1 MTHSPEIHEL
11 AAALAKAQA
20 VIAGAEKVGFNP
32 HFKSKYADL
41 SSVWEACRK
50 ALTANGLS
58 VVQGTENGP
67 DGGSVAVTTMLLHSS
82 GQWMSSTLTMRPT
95 KDDPQ
100 GFGSA
105 CTYARRYALAAMVGV
120 APEDDDGNAA
130 SAKASDSTTK
140 ASPAKVPD
148 GYEDWAIDLDIL
160 AQDNIAAAREAFKQS
175 KAEYRDYFTHVD
187 KARYQKFKALS
198 DKRVA

>member
-41 SSVWEACRK
+41 ASVWDACRK
-50 ALTANGLS
+50 PLTDHGLS
-58 VVQGTENGP
+58 VVQSAAAAEGQ
-67 DGGSVAVTTMLLHSS
+67 VLVTTMLLHQS
-82 GQWMSSTLTMRPT
+82 GQWIADTLAMRPT

-100 GFGSA
+100 GVGS
-105 CTYARRYALAAMVGV
+105 CITYARRYALAAMVGV

-130 SAKASDSTTK
+130 SVKASDSTTK
-140 ASPAKVPD
+140 ASPAKIPD
-148 GYEDWAIDLDIL
+148 GYEDWAIDLDVL
-160 AQDNIAAAREAFKQS
+160 AQDDIAAAREAFKQS